1 MSDDRIEA
9 LEIKVAFQEKAIKE
23 LNDIIYAQQM
33 ELDRL
38 ALRGK
43 TLMASGIESGSDGP
57 ANEKPPHY

>member
-1 MSDDRIEA
+1 MNEDRLET

-33 ELDRL
+33 EIDRL
-38 ALRGK
+38 VNQVK
-43 TLMASGIESGSDGP
+43 TLMESGIQSGSDGP